1 MGIFSLNIKSIYKLG
16 RFFRR
21 KKMNFIANKID
32 KFNCVR
38 HNSYLSSKTE
48 IGANTSFAYGGI
60 GLVIHANATIGDYCS
75 IGQGIT
81 IGGVG
86 GVSRDHLPVIE
97 NHVYLGAGC
106 RVLGNVRVGHDS
118 IIAPNCVVVKDVEPY
133 SVVAGV
139 PGKVINKIDKEGFEK
154 KYKHYR
160 LSGYLEE
167 PTK

>member
-1 MGIFSLNIKSIYKLG
+1 MGIFSLNIKRIYRVA
-16 RFFRR
+16 RFFRKR
-21 KKMNFIANKID
+21 NMGFIANQID
-32 KFNCVR
+32 KFNNLI

-48 IGANTSFAYGGI
+48 VGDNCSFAYGGI
-60 GLVIHANATIGDYCS
+60 GIVIHANATIGDYCS

-86 GVSRDHLPVIE
+86 GEDRNHVPVIE
-97 NHVYLGAGC
+97 NNVYIGAGA
-106 RVLGNVRVGHDS
+106 RILGNVRIGHDT
-118 IIAPNCVVVKDVEPY
+118 IIAPNCVVVKNVEPY

-139 PGKVINKIDKEGFEK
+139 PGKVINRIDKEGFES

-167 PTK
+167 